1 MKLVTSLLAA
11 AAFSFPGTVVVIATA
26 SMPLPIAAQQ
36 QVKNHPRY
44 KVVVIGTFG
53 GPQSVSFFGQARSLN
68 DRGTLVGQAD
78 TSVPDPSYPDFNPLL
93 GSDPF
98 TQHGFLWRDDKLTD
112 LGALPGLSSS
122 QVSWV
127 NDAGDAVGIST
138 TGNLDPVTGF
148 PAANAVAW
156 IDGQMIN
163 LGTLDGGYESLGIA
177 INDEGE
183 IARISSNST
192 PDPISML
199 GLGTQT
205 RSFFWRDGA
214 MQDIGTLGVPD
225 AFALVINNRGQVTG
239 ISYETSLAIAP
250 FVWERGEI
258 RNLGNLGGTSGYPTW
273 INNRGQNVGFSNL
286 PGDTTAHPFL
296 WTEAEGMKDL
306 GTLGGTFGFA
316 NWINDSGEIVG
327 ASTNQSGLVLAFV
340 WKKGV
345 MSSLGTLLGDPCSVA
360 ININSTGQVVGSS
373 VTNCSSDSGRA
384 FLWDNGGPLV
394 DLNTFVPSGAGLTL
408 TQGAY
413 INDRGEILATGVLP
427 SGDLRSVLLIPCAKD
442 NNNDAGCRD

>member
-11 AAFSFPGTVVVIATA
+11 AAFAFPGTVVVIATA
-26 SMPLPIAAQQ
+26 STPLSIAAQQ

-68 DRGTLVGQAD
+68 DRGALVGQAD

-93 GSDPF
+93 GADPF

-112 LGALPGLSSS
+112 LGALPGLNSS

-177 INDEGE
+177 IDDEGE
-183 IARISSNST
+183 IAGISSNST

-205 RSFFWRDGA
+205 RSFFWRDGV
-214 MQDIGTLGVPD
+214 MQDIGTLGGPD

-250 FVWERGEI
+250 LFGRGAKY
-258 RNLGNLGGTSGYPTW
+258 GTSGT
-273 INNRGQNVGFSNL
+273 
-286 PGDTTAHPFL
+286 
-296 WTEAEGMKDL
+296 
-306 GTLGGTFGFA
+306 
-316 NWINDSGEIVG
+316 
-327 ASTNQSGLVLAFV
+327 
-340 WKKGV
+340 
-345 MSSLGTLLGDPCSVA
+345 
-360 ININSTGQVVGSS
+360 
-373 VTNCSSDSGRA
+373 
-384 FLWDNGGPLV
+384 
-394 DLNTFVPSGAGLTL
+394 
-408 TQGAY
+408 
-413 INDRGEILATGVLP
+413 
-427 SGDLRSVLLIPCAKD
+427 
-442 NNNDAGCRD
+442 